1 MKRIFYML
9 CASVIFSIS
18 GTAASFAATTTNDDS
33 VKTYVV
39 RVGNLLCNGDMPTIK
54 KHLLNE
60 EGIDDVSFTERDSE
74 SSQFTIQYHNSVTS
88 EAAIEKVIESTP
100 GCDAPTE
107 TPYKVIHPRKKKNG

>member
-1 MKRIFYML
+1 MKRIFIML
-9 CASVIFSIS
+9 VLSMPFIFLN
-18 GTAASFAATTTNDDS
+18 TTSFAAPNSDEDT
-33 VKTYVV
+33 VKTLTV

-60 EGIDDVSFTERDSE
+60 EGIDEVSFTGRDSE
-74 SSQFTIQYHNSVTS
+74 SSEFTIKYHSSATS
-88 EAAIEKVIESTP
+88 PAAIEKVIESTP